1 MGGSGGGSGGGF
13 SYSSPTEYK
22 NEIDDIREKSYDE
35 SFETNVNQLISEKL
49 GLANS
54 RDVETIKEYLDEIVD
69 IISEDIDGTLDLN
82 YGGSVSKYTYVEGLS
97 DVDVLLK
104 INKSELSDK
113 TPKEVLE
120 YIKSRLDTNLQNVD
134 EIKVGNLAVT
144 VKFKDGNEIQ
154 ILPSIKS
161 GDGYKIPSSNG
172 ERWSNIIRPD
182 NFASRLTKINQQC
195 GGKVIPVIKIVKHIN
210 SKLPTDQQLS
220 GYHIESLAIEI
231 FKSYPDELSNTHKTM
246 VKHFFE
252 KSSEKVK
259 SPIKDK
265 TNQSIHVD
273 DYLGKENSPQRLRMG
288 YILSRKYKLMK
299 AADES
304 KSLDMWENILGDDG

>member
-1 MGGSGGGSGGGF
+1 M
-13 SYSSPTEYK
+13 
-22 NEIDDIREKSYDE
+22 
-35 SFETNVNQLISEKL
+35 
-49 GLANS
+49 
-54 RDVETIKEYLDEIVD
+54 D

-104 INKSELSDK
+104 INNSELSDK

-120 YIKSRLDTNLQNVD
+120 YIKSRLGTNLQNVD

-182 NFASRLTKINQQC
+182 KFASRLTEINQKC
-195 GGKVIPVIKIVKHIN
+195 GGKVIPVIKIVKHLN

-246 VKHFFE
+246 LKHFFK

-273 DYLGKENSPQRLRMG
+273 DYLGEENSPQRLRMG
-288 YILSRKYKLMK
+288 YILSRKYKLMRT
-299 AADES
+299 ADES
-304 KSLDMWENILGDDG
+304 KSLDMWENILGDDE

>member
-1 MGGSGGGSGGGF
+1 M
-13 SYSSPTEYK
+13 
-22 NEIDDIREKSYDE
+22 
-35 SFETNVNQLISEKL
+35 
-49 GLANS
+49 
-54 RDVETIKEYLDEIVD
+54 
-69 IISEDIDGTLDLN
+69 
-82 YGGSVSKYTYVEGLS
+82 S

-182 NFASRLTKINQQC
+182 KFASRLTEINQQC
-195 GGKVIPVIKIVKHIN
+195 GGKVIPVIKIVKHLN

-246 VKHFFE
+246 LKHFFE

-273 DYLGKENSPQRLRMG
+273 DYLGEKNSPQRLRMG
-288 YILSRKYKLMK
+288 YILSRKYKLMRT
-299 AADES
+299 ADES
-304 KSLDMWENILGDDG
+304 KSLDMWENILGDDE

>member
-1 MGGSGGGSGGGF
+1 MGGSVGGF
-13 SYSSPTEYK
+13 DYSSPVEYK
-22 NEIDDIREKSYDE
+22 NEIDNIRKKSYDE

-54 RDVETIKEYLDEIVD
+54 RDVETIKEYLDEIID

-182 NFASRLTKINQQC
+182 KFASRLTEINQQC
-195 GGKVIPVIKIVKHIN
+195 GGKVIPVIKIVKHLN

-246 VKHFFE
+246 LKHFFE

-273 DYLGKENSPQRLRMG
+273 DYLGEENSPQRLRMG
-288 YILSRKYKLMK
+288 YILSRKYKLMRT
-299 AADES
+299 ADES
-304 KSLDMWENILGDDG
+304 KSLDMWVNILGDDE